1 MLDASHSDGC
11 SRHRF
16 PYRWT
21 LITAVT
27 VLIAALAHAQ
37 GFEAAGPLNGN
48 AASDVGGDHSGRV
61 VTDGSGT
68 WLAVWSSDDTLGAT
82 IDGDTDIFF
91 ARSTDGGITW
101 SAPAALNSN
110 AASDTGSDAL
120 PSLATDGA
128 GTWIA
133 TWQSTDTLGSLGTD
147 RDILMARSMNGGLT
161 WTSPAPVNAN
171 AATDGLFEH
180 DLSAQI
186 ATDGTTWV
194 VVWESGGTLGGTI
207 DVDPDILS
215 ASSTNGGA
223 TWSDPIPVN
232 TTASTD
238 SSTTSDEFPFVATDG
253 AGVWLATWTSEN
265 TLGGTIGSDLDV
277 LFARSTDGGATW
289 SDPEP
294 LNSYAASD
302 DTRVDQPA
310 RLATDGAGTWIAV
323 WSTQYEFGGAFGGD
337 DLAVAVSTDGGLTW
351 GAATQLN
358 SPLSGDSD
366 DFAPAI
372 ASDGAGTWA
381 VVWESEDPSAPLS
394 DRDILLM
401 QSTDDGA
408 TWTKPVPL
416 AKTDGPDGG
425 SDETPDVA
433 ADASGRWV
441 VVWESTDELN
451 GTLDSDYDILVTS
464 GATTLPVGVPG
475 RKLVVVDKLAAAD
488 SAKTVFVVKDPAAT
502 KGTGLWDS
510 GLAIDLHL
518 AYGDGSAS
526 GTFVV
531 PAGESDGTAG
541 WLVNKPAVAKYV
553 NKAAPAGEAQTKVAI
568 VKPAKLLKLV
578 AKDLGENPFDIL
590 VAGAPSPHPAGEVV
604 SAYCVTNEAE
614 RFCHCSSFPVCS
626 YRTIAGG
633 TGAKLVCKN
642 GLPDTSCEALP
653 DP

>member
-133 TWQSTDTLGSLGTD
+133 TWQSTDTLGSLGTG

-215 ASSTNGGA
+215 ASSTNGGV
-223 TWSDPIPVN
+223 TWSDPIP
-232 TTASTD
+232 
-238 SSTTSDEFPFVATDG
+238 
-253 AGVWLATWTSEN
+253 
-265 TLGGTIGSDLDV
+265 
-277 LFARSTDGGATW
+277 
-289 SDPEP
+289 
-294 LNSYAASD
+294 
-302 DTRVDQPA
+302 
-310 RLATDGAGTWIAV
+310 
-323 WSTQYEFGGAFGGD
+323 
-337 DLAVAVSTDGGLTW
+337 
-351 GAATQLN
+351 
-358 SPLSGDSD
+358 
-366 DFAPAI
+366 
-372 ASDGAGTWA
+372 
-381 VVWESEDPSAPLS
+381 
-394 DRDILLM
+394 
-401 QSTDDGA
+401 
-408 TWTKPVPL
+408 
-416 AKTDGPDGG
+416 
-425 SDETPDVA
+425 
-433 ADASGRWV
+433 
-441 VVWESTDELN
+441 
-451 GTLDSDYDILVTS
+451 
-464 GATTLPVGVPG
+464 
-475 RKLVVVDKLAAAD
+475 
-488 SAKTVFVVKDPAAT
+488 
-502 KGTGLWDS
+502 
-510 GLAIDLHL
+510 
-518 AYGDGSAS
+518 
-526 GTFVV
+526 
-531 PAGESDGTAG
+531 
-541 WLVNKPAVAKYV
+541 
-553 NKAAPAGEAQTKVAI
+553 
-568 VKPAKLLKLV
+568 
-578 AKDLGENPFDIL
+578 
-590 VAGAPSPHPAGEVV
+590 
-604 SAYCVTNEAE
+604 AE
-614 RFCHCSSFPVCS
+614 RRVQ
-626 YRTIAGG
+626 A
-633 TGAKLVCKN
+633 
-642 GLPDTSCEALP
+642 
-653 DP
+653 